1 MKNKEKIK
9 LNYTKGLMILIQDIR
24 IKGIKGFNV
33 NG

>member
-24 IKGIKGFNV
+24 IKGL